1 MHLQAKPLNP
11 SQDMNIFNRFKGKRI
26 ETKSLKQAQELAQD
40 FALQLPPNCTVGLS
54 GELGV
59 GKTSFAAGM
68 VRSWGITEVVKS
80 PSYNIMNI
88 YEGTRQIIHMDAY
101 RLESPEALDAL
112 MIEDFLQEPWVVLVE
127 WPENVNYELFGP
139 IYRLEL
145 FIDNGAHFVRFHSSL
160 E

>member
-1 MHLQAKPLNP
+1 
-11 SQDMNIFNRFKGKRI
+11 
-26 ETKSLKQAQELAQD
+26 
-40 FALQLPPNCTVGLS
+40 
-54 GELGV
+54 
-59 GKTSFAAGM
+59 
-68 VRSWGITEVVKS
+68 
-80 PSYNIMNI
+80 MNI
-88 YEGTRQIIHMDAY
+88 YEGTRQVIHMDAY